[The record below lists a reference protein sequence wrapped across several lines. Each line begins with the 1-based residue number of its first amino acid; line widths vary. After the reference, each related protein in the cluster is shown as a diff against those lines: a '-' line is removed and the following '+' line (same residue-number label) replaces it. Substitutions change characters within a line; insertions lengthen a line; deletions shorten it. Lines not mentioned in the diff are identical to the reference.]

1 MNKIECKCTKSF
13 VTIDENSLTVICD
26 VTGIVDY
33 KDVRVKNGTVTCIH
47 CNNVIYQ
54 E

>member
-1 MNKIECKCTKSF
+1 MNKIECKCAKSF
-13 VTIDENSLTVICD
+13 ITIDKNSTTVTCG

-33 KDVRVKNGTVTCIH
+33 KDVRIKNRTVTCIH